1 VPLYN
6 QERRMADLTCEAVVV
21 HCYDFRIQ
29 HFLND
34 WLLRRFGIRNYDR
47 ISLPGGVREFAYIQ
61 NQIRLSYQIHNVKKV
76 ILINH
81 ENCAA
86 YGQLGTKERHIS
98 DLAYA
103 EQVVK
108 SMHLDVEKY
117 YLHLNGEFER
127 IK

>member
-1 VPLYN
+1 
-6 QERRMADLTCEAVVV
+6 MSDHTCEAVVV
-21 HCYDFRIQ
+21 HCIDFRLQ

-34 WLLRRFGIRNYDR
+34 WLTKRFGVKNYDR
-47 ISLPGGVREFAYIQ
+47 ISWAGGVREFAIIQ
-61 NQIRLSYQIHNVKKV
+61 TQIRLSARLHSVNKA

-81 ENCAA
+81 EDCGA
-86 YGQLGTKERHIS
+86 YGEAGTKERHLS

-103 EQVVK
+103 EHAVK
-108 SMHLDVEKY
+108 SSGLEVEKY

>member
-1 VPLYN
+1 
-6 QERRMADLTCEAVVV
+6 MSASTCEAVIV

-34 WLLRRFGIRNYDR
+34 WLTKRLGIKNYDR
-47 ISLPGGVREFAYIQ
+47 ISLPGGVREFAYVRIQ
-61 NQIRLSYQIHNVKKV
+61 IQMSYKIHNVKKV
-76 ILINH
+76 IMINH
-81 ENCAA
+81 EDCAA
-86 YGQLGTKERHIS
+86 YGPTGTRERHIS

-103 EQVVK
+103 EHAVQ
-108 SMHLDVEKY
+108 SSLHLDVEKY

>member
-1 VPLYN
+1 MN
-6 QERRMADLTCEAVVV
+6 QSALEAKTGSFD
-21 HCYDFRIQ
+21 HCA
-29 HFLND
+29 
-34 WLLRRFGIRNYDR
+34 
-47 ISLPGGVREFAYIQ
+47 PKEFAIIQ
-61 NQIRLSYQIHNVKKV
+61 TQIETSRRLHGTKRV

-81 ENCAA
+81 EDCGA
-86 YGQLGTKERHIS
+86 YGQQGTKERHIS

-103 EQVVK
+103 ENVVQ